1 MKRVCVFAGS
11 NKGIRPEYATAA
23 RELGRVLLEQGLGLV
38 YGGGN
43 VGLMGVL
50 ADTVMSGGGHAIGVM
65 PEALVAKE
73 VAHRG
78 LSELRV
84 VKSMHERKAMMA
96 ELSDGFVALPGGF
109 GTLEEFFE
117 VLTWA
122 QLGMHR
128 KPCALLNVQGYF
140 DGMLTFIDH
149 SAAERFARP
158 EHCSMILV
166 GDSAADLLGRMKS
179 YAPPVVE
186 KWIERS
192 QT

>member
-1 MKRVCVFAGS
+1 MKSVCVFAGS
-11 NKGIRPEYATAA
+11 NKGTRPEYAAAA
-23 RELGRVLLEQGLGLV
+23 RELGQAILEARLGLV

-50 ADTVMSGGGHAIGVM
+50 ADTVMAGGGHAIGVM

-96 ELSDGFVALPGGF
+96 DLSDGFIALPGGF
-109 GTLEEFFE
+109 GTYEEFFE

-128 KPCALLNVQGYF
+128 KPCALFNVQGYY
-140 DGMLTFIDH
+140 DHLLTFIEH

-158 EHCSMILV
+158 EHCKMIVV
-166 GDSAADLLGRMKS
+166 GDSAGDLLARMNT
-179 YAPPVVE
+179 YTPPVVE

>member
-11 NKGIRPEYATAA
+11 NKGSRPEYAAAA
-23 RELGRVLLEQGLGLV
+23 RDLGLAILERNLGLV
-38 YGGGN
+38 FGGGN

-50 ADTVMSGGGHAIGVM
+50 ADTVMAGGGHAIGVM

-96 ELSDGFVALPGGF
+96 DLSDGFIALPGGM
-109 GTLEEFFE
+109 GTFEEFLE

-128 KPCALLNVQGYF
+128 KPCALLNVKGYF
-140 DGMLTFIDH
+140 DGLLEFIGH
-149 SAAERFARP
+149 SAAERFVRP
-158 EHCSMILV
+158 EHARMILT
-166 GDSAADLLGRMKS
+166 GDCAGELLGRMKA